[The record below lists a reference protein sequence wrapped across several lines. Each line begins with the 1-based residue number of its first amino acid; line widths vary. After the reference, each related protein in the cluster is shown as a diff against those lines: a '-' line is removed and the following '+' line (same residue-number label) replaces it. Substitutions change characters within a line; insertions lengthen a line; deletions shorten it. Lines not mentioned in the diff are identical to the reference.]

1 MSTQAFVLDH
11 LNSTVVL
18 DTSGSMTG
26 EAIPVLDVSA
36 TAVLHVSLASMQN
49 VFKYETDASNI
60 SDLSA
65 SDLRFYVYADQ
76 FPYLQPSDASMV
88 YANAIATSDAIG
100 NTYDSSVMMVK
111 HDFIRYIALKLFNT
125 PNGVDL
131 FSNVDALKTSLQTA
145 CGSGVAGNTWFD
157 ISAALFNVSV
167 SGANTGLVGTAGSKY
182 MLNDP
187 VDDAVHANLCR
198 ELLMQMIQTSPSRF
212 NALSADTNALRSL
225 PFVSGDSISFK
236 LTISA
241 AANQETLTGV
251 AAIPPRPYRIQII
264 MDL

>member
-1 MSTQAFVLDH
+1 MSQAFVLDH
-11 LNSTVVL
+11 LNSTVTL

-26 EAIPVLDVSA
+26 EVIPLLDVSA
-36 TAVLHVSLASMQN
+36 TAFLHVSLASMQN

-60 SDLSA
+60 NDLSA

-131 FSNVDALKTSLQTA
+131 FSNVDALKTSLQSA
-145 CGSGVAGNTWFD
+145 CGSGVEGNTWFD
-157 ISAALFNVSV
+157 ISAALFDVSV
-167 SGANTGLVGTAGSKY
+167 SGSNAGLVGTNGSKY

-187 VDDAVHANLCR
+187 VDDVVHANLCR
-198 ELLMQMIQTSPSRF
+198 ELLMQMIQTSPTRF
-212 NALSADTNALRSL
+212 NSLSADVNALRSL

-236 LTISA
+236 LTISPA
-241 AANQETLTGV
+241 VNQHTLTGV
-251 AAIPPRPYRIQII
+251 ANIPSRPYRIQII